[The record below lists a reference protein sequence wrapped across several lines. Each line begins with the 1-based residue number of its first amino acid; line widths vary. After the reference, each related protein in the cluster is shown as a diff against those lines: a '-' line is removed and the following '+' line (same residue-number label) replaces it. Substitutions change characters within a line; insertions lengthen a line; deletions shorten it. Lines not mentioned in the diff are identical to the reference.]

1 MSTLTPKS
9 TVDPSVLPS
18 KGDPANVAISLPH
31 GIYAR
36 DDYWTEQ
43 EVSSFISG
51 AVEQVAFVYQRLSGP
66 KLNIEI
72 AESQVYAAYEEACL
86 EYSSIYSVHQSQNVL
101 SNILGA
107 ATASFDHRGQIISTD
122 GVTKDT
128 NLIIKYPK
136 FDFTYARRVTE
147 AISSEA
153 GIGGSTELYS
163 GSFPVVPGKQDY
175 DLQEIFAGTGAP
187 FETLAANKQLIIRK
201 VYYKTPAAMW
211 NFYGYYGS
219 INVVGN
225 LANYGQYA
233 DASTFELVPVWQHK
247 AQARNFEDHLKT
259 RTSDYGFRIVNNKL
273 RLFPAPSDLSPPHM
287 WVEFMIPQDTW
298 VEGNSDIGINGVSSM
313 NNAPFEHI
321 PYATINAGGKH
332 WIRRYSL
339 ALCMVML
346 GMTRS
351 KFSTIP
357 VPGSNIQLDG
367 RELITMGNQE
377 LENLRRELREDLA
390 GLTYEKLMEGDA
402 KVLEQ
407 STKIM
412 EQIPT
417 MIYTK

>member
-107 ATASFDHRGQIISTD
+107 ATASFDHRGQIVSTD

-219 INVVGN
+219 IN
-225 LANYGQYA
+225 
-233 DASTFELVPVWQHK
+233 
-247 AQARNFEDHLKT
+247 
-259 RTSDYGFRIVNNKL
+259 GFVFFL
-273 RLFPAPSDLSPPHM
+273 R
-287 WVEFMIPQDTW
+287 
-298 VEGNSDIGINGVSSM
+298 
-313 NNAPFEHI
+313 
-321 PYATINAGGKH
+321 
-332 WIRRYSL
+332 
-339 ALCMVML
+339 
-346 GMTRS
+346 
-351 KFSTIP
+351 
-357 VPGSNIQLDG
+357 
-367 RELITMGNQE
+367 
-377 LENLRRELREDLA
+377 
-390 GLTYEKLMEGDA
+390 
-402 KVLEQ
+402 
-407 STKIM
+407 
-412 EQIPT
+412 
-417 MIYTK
+417 

>member
-18 KGDPANVAISLPH
+18 KGDPANVPSSLPY
-31 GIYAR
+31 GVYAR
-36 DDYWTEQ
+36 DDYWTQ
-43 EVSSFISG
+43 DEVSSFISG
-51 AVEQVAFVYQRLSGP
+51 AVEQVAFVFQRLSGP

-107 ATASFDHRGQIISTD
+107 ATASFDHRGQIISTE

-128 NLIIKYPK
+128 NLIVKYPK

-187 FETLAANKQLIIRK
+187 FESLAANKQLVIRK

-287 WVEFMIPQDTW
+287 WVEFMVPQDTW
-298 VEGNSDIGINGVSSM
+298 VEGNADIGINGVSSM
-313 NNAPFEHI
+313 NNAPFEHV

-377 LENLRRELREDLA
+377 LENLRRELKEDLA